1 MKNVLFFFG
10 IVCMMFLVSC
20 HRHREARMWLDE
32 GETVTLRVNLPDDIR
47 FRTAT
52 RALPD
57 VPEGYALRCILEVW
71 DERKTTLLRRY
82 EEVALEGKLRDGF
95 EFSFELPVGVYECLF
110 WADYVMAG
118 TGESRSMPNAY
129 THYPDNY
136 YATDGT
142 DGLKA
147 VAVRREF
154 YELNTALRDA
164 FSGKYVLNKTADA
177 TLLPAIP
184 PLTRPF
190 ARLTFIE
197 ENTEHFE
204 WCKTM
209 NVEYNVPEVFNV
221 STKTASGNFRV
232 ARTGLKPLGEEVEQG
247 RILLYDYI
255 FCPGN
260 STLGEVLLSFE
271 AKDGRKLCPAPLS
284 ADIPLQC
291 NHRTNAVGTLII
303 EDTKSEEV
311 SLSIRIDSEWEEE
324 VIVYNIKHWDGALP
338 AADPA
343 YPFAAKEDGTHGDGT
358 KTNPYL
364 IASAMDL
371 TMLSANVG
379 AGNTY
384 SGKYFEQ
391 TADIDLTPAYNW
403 VPIGNVTKAFAGK
416 YDGKSHQVE
425 LAISAMPANASYIGL
440 FYKVSGEIKNL
451 NITGKITLTIEGINE
466 LRVASLCAL
475 GDRGNEK
482 IENCHSDCHIVVT
495 GNARGQVVIGG
506 LSAYASGIYNNN
518 SYSGYINSS
527 GVEVP
532 ELHVGGL
539 IGYYYAY
546 KNQTYTGNN
555 VSDDMKQIGW
565 CVLSHLDV
573 QPPLSYTL
581 TVDGEQAQDEAPWPL
596 D

>member
-1 MKNVLFFFG
+1 
-10 IVCMMFLVSC
+10 MMFLVSC
-20 HRHREARMWLDE
+20 HRHRAVRMWLDE

-47 FRTAT
+47 FRTVT

-57 VPEGYALRCILEVW
+57 VPDGYALRCILEVW
-71 DERKTTLLRRY
+71 DERKTVLLRRY
-82 EEVALEGKLRDGF
+82 EEVALAGKLRDGF

-118 TGESRSMPNAY
+118 TGESRTMPNAY

-136 YATDGT
+136 YATDGA

-164 FSGKYVLNKTADA
+164 FFGKYVLNKTADA

-184 PLTRPF
+184 ALTRPF

-197 ENTEHFE
+197 ENAEHFE

-209 NVEYNVPEVFNV
+209 SVGYDVPEVFNV

-247 RILLYDYI
+247 RVLLYDYI

-260 STLGEVLLSFE
+260 STLGEVLFSFE

-284 ADIPLQC
+284 DDIPLQC
-291 NHRTNAVGTLII
+291 NHRTNAVGTLIV

-343 YPFAAKEDGTHGDGT
+343 YPFAAKEDGTYGDGT

-371 TMLSANVG
+371 AMLSANVG
-379 AGNTY
+379 AGTTY

-403 VPIGNVTKAFAGK
+403 APIGNAGKAFAGK

-425 LAISAMPANASYIGL
+425 LAISAMPANNNLYIGL
-440 FYKVSGEIKNL
+440 FGGVNGEIKDL
-451 NITGKITLTIEGINE
+451 NITGKIVLTVEGIKD
-466 LRVASLCAL
+466 LRLASLCAWL
-475 GDRGNEK
+475 GAQGK
-482 IENCHSDCHIVVT
+482 VMNCHSDCHIVVT
-495 GNARGQVVIGG
+495 GNASGQVTIGG
-506 LSAYASGIYNNN
+506 LSAYVSGVNTNSSYSDYVNYSGI
-518 SYSGYINSS
+518 
-527 GVEVP
+527 VAP
-532 ELHVGGL
+532 ELYVGGL
-539 IGYYYAY
+539 IGYYYARS
-546 KNQTYTGNN
+546 NQAFTGNS
-555 VSDDMKQIGW
+555 VPDDMKQIGW
-565 CVLSHLDV
+565 CVLSHKNGDV
-573 QPPLSYTL
+573 LETYTL
-581 TVDGEQAQDEAPWPL
+581 TVDGEQAQDKAPWPL